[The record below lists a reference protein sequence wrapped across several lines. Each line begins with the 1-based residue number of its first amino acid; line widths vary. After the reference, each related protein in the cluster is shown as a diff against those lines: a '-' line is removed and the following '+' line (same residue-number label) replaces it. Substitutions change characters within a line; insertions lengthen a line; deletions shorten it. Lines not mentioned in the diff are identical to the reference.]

1 MTKTSKFQRPTPST
15 LAEWENF
22 STVNDDIAQMR
33 LARAMGYPPSWRVV
47 RSIIEVPIPEYLAT
61 QMKERGSTAV
71 TMVGSSSSS
80 SSSTSSDNDNDNGS
94 TSSSAVV
101 RSSTMSVVR
110 DRIYAG
116 HPSSQPDGYYN
127 HTAAYLAC
135 SKMPWRPEYDDVIH
149 DNNDDDYDDDDYCV
163 TSHRNKGGQLKGR
176 EARYKEGDYVE
187 VLYDEDEDTEPEW
200 YEATVVKKVEYQ
212 DDIRLVCLISSLCVF
227 RCVSYDVC
235 VSSYIS
241 LSPFFCVSL
250 I

>member
-1 MTKTSKFQRPTPST
+1 MTKKFHRPTPST

-71 TMVGSSSSS
+71 TITNNDNDDTKNSSSAGVRSSSS
-80 SSSTSSDNDNDNGS
+80 
-94 TSSSAVV
+94 
-101 RSSTMSVVR
+101 MSVVR

-187 VLYDEDEDTEPEW
+187 V
-200 YEATVVKKVEYQ
+200 
-212 DDIRLVCLISSLCVF
+212 
-227 RCVSYDVC
+227 
-235 VSSYIS
+235 
-241 LSPFFCVSL
+241 
-250 I
+250 

>member
-1 MTKTSKFQRPTPST
+1 MTKKFHRPTPST

-71 TMVGSSSSS
+71 TITNNDNDDTKNSSSAGVRSSSS
-80 SSSTSSDNDNDNGS
+80 
-94 TSSSAVV
+94 
-101 RSSTMSVVR
+101 MSVVR

-187 VLYDEDEDTEPEW
+187 VSLNY
-200 YEATVVKKVEYQ
+200 YVSCV
-212 DDIRLVCLISSLCVF
+212 INSHSSRDLF
-227 RCVSYDVC
+227 YPP
-235 VSSYIS
+235 S
-241 LSPFFCVSL
+241 LTGIV
-250 I
+250 

>member
-1 MTKTSKFQRPTPST
+1 MTKFQRPTPSS
-15 LAEWENF
+15 LSGWENF

-47 RSIIEVPIPEYLAT
+47 RSIIQIPLPDYLARR
-61 QMKERGSTAV
+61 MKESGSKAVVVVSSSTDNNNDDDDGNGSTAV
-71 TMVGSSSSS
+71 
-80 SSSTSSDNDNDNGS
+80 
-94 TSSSAVV
+94 
-101 RSSTMSVVR
+101 RSTMSVVR

-116 HPSSQPDGYYN
+116 HPTSQPDGYYN

-187 VLYDEDEDTEPEW
+187 VDMKKKLHCKLFVFILLYVNNPFPSTR
-200 YEATVVKKVEYQ
+200 Q
-212 DDIRLVCLISSLCVF
+212 LFSF
-227 RCVSYDVC
+227 
-235 VSSYIS
+235 
-241 LSPFFCVSL
+241 SPTGIV
-250 I
+250 